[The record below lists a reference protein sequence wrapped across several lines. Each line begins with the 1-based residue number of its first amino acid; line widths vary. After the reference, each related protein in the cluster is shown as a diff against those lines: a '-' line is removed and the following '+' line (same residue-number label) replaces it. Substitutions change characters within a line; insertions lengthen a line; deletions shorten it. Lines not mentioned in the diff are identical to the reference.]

1 MNKDM
6 ENNHDKR
13 ERLNNFEMV
22 HSRRLKYAMIL
33 RERNLHIRYG
43 KNITIYCLQL
53 TAFPHGGKR
62 KPHDFQ

>member
-13 ERLNNFEMV
+13 ERLNNFELCMV

-33 RERNLHIRYG
+33 REKPPYSLRKKYNNLLPAVDSFSSWRQAE
-43 KNITIYCLQL
+43 T
-53 TAFPHGGKR
+53 P
-62 KPHDFQ
+62 